1 MVARSAAGRRGGCGY
16 GRRGYCRSPT
26 LRRFGLRSVPLHMT
40 DSLRLARRLADQL
53 GCSRREAELYIEG
66 GWVRVDGVLA
76 DLPQLRVGAGQRVEL
91 DPKAKAEP
99 VEPVTIVLHKPAGW
113 ETPQVSEVPEVQPG
127 PRSAATLLEASH
139 RAADDRSGIRMVR
152 RHVQAQPCATPLETA
167 ASGLVVFT
175 QQWPIRRKLVEEAA
189 FVEHEL
195 VVEVEGAVS
204 AEVLAALNRA
214 PVIDGRAM
222 LPAKVSITSNS
233 DAKTALRFAMKGHYH
248 GQIAQMCTGQRLKI
262 LGIKRIRIGR
272 IPLAGLASGQ
282 WRFLMPYERF

>member
-1 MVARSAAGRRGGCGY
+1 
-16 GRRGYCRSPT
+16 
-26 LRRFGLRSVPLHMT
+26 MT

-53 GCSRREAELYIEG
+53 GCSRREAELYVEG

-76 DLPQLRVGAGQRVEL
+76 EQPQQRVGPDQRVEL
-91 DPKAKAEP
+91 DSQAKAEP
-99 VEPVTIVLHKPAGW
+99 AEPVTILLHKPAGW
-113 ETPQVSEVPEVQPG
+113 LSQEVQG
-127 PRSAATLLEASH
+127 PHDAVRLLEASH
-139 RAADDRSGIRMVR
+139 HAADDRSGIRLVR
-152 RHVQAQPCATPLETA
+152 RHVQAQPCVTPLETA

-195 VVEVEGAVS
+195 IVDVEGVVAPE
-204 AEVLAALNRA
+204 ALEALNRA

-222 LPAKVSITSNS
+222 LPAKVSITSRS
-233 DAKTALRFAMKGHYH
+233 EAKTALRFAMKGHYQ
-248 GQIAQMCTGQRLKI
+248 GQIAQMCSGQRLKV

-282 WRFLMPYERF
+282 WRYLMPYEKF

>member
-1 MVARSAAGRRGGCGY
+1 
-16 GRRGYCRSPT
+16 
-26 LRRFGLRSVPLHMT
+26 MT

-76 DLPQLRVGAGQRVEL
+76 DQPQQRVAPGQPVEL

-99 VEPVTIVLHKPAGW
+99 VEPVTILLHKPAGW
-113 ETPQVSEVPEVQPG
+113 ETPDTPEVQPG

-139 RAADDRSGIRMVR
+139 RAADDRSGIRLVR

-195 VVEVEGAVS
+195 VVEVEGAVP

-222 LPAKVSITSNS
+222 LPAKVSITSDS
-233 DAKTALRFAMKGHYH
+233 EAKTALRFAMKGHYH
-248 GQIAQMCTGQRLKI
+248 GQIAQMCTTQRLKI